1 MADAAILK
9 AVKLSMGL
17 TALAYDAEIMS
28 LIDAAVLD
36 LQLALGKPVNL
47 GDPLVAQA
55 IKTYCRMSFRSPADY
70 DRLRASYEAQKGQLQ
85 IATGYTNWGDLDDQG

>member
-1 MADAAILK
+1 MADATILK

-17 TALAYDAEIMS
+17 TVLAYDAEIMS

-36 LQLALGKPVNL
+36 LQLALGKSVNI